1 MEYLILAC
9 YGYAPNLSCKYG
21 ISLKNACNL
30 AFSALATKG
39 FSGLIKAKKA
49 TAICHIRLLNVGHP
63 RPLQPAT
70 ATNKPLGD
78 TKYNQRPSLNVK
90 TGRVFWETTFTV

>member
-1 MEYLILAC
+1 MVPAC

-39 FSGLIKAKKA
+39 FPGLLKAKKA
-49 TAICHIRLLNVGHP
+49 KAISHIRLLNVGHP

-78 TKYNQRPSLNVK
+78 TKYIQIPSFDVK
-90 TGRVFWETTFTV
+90 IGRLFWETTFTV